1 MRYTSFPVS
10 TALRIAIALL
20 RHLDLHEGDSIPV
33 RTFSFLSASLV
44 ASYPPQIST
53 SEAISALMKT
63 LHNMIMSAPVS
74 LLESII
80 FAIQTGLAVWIE
92 DKRFSLQGEAYN
104 DLVRNIR
111 FLLSLY
117 SLLSYSA
124 AHASLRIVP
133 SAFTTT
139 SAVCD
144 FSERPFAAPYLC
156 VLAHSIAGP
165 GTSRVST
172 LLLRSALPFFT
183 AGYLV
188 QRRSTRVH
196 RCVYAW
202 LWWTVAARHGST

>member
-92 DKRFSLQGEAYN
+92 DRRFSLQGEAYN
-104 DLVRNIR
+104 DIVRDFLFLFSSYLV
-111 FLLSLY
+111 Y
-117 SLLSYSA
+117 YT
-124 AHASLRIVP
+124 AHASLRIAP

-139 SAVCD
+139 PVVCKV
-144 FSERPFAAPYLC
+144 SERPLPTPHLC
-156 VLAHSIAGP
+156 VLAYSTP
-165 GTSRVST
+165 STRTSRVST
-172 LLLRSALPFFT
+172 LLLRNALPFVT
-183 AGYLV
+183 AGYHV
-188 QRRSTRVH
+188 QR
-196 RCVYAW
+196 
-202 LWWTVAARHGST
+202 